1 MAAVAPRRSARIAAM
16 AEAPEAPAKKL
27 YPIDNFWG
35 TEKQRANRR
44 KKRADKITAQYMA
57 LTPEQKAAE
66 FKKQTDV
73 IAAAKQI
80 AVDITD
86 PVIPRMTADERNA
99 IVKAIIVRINDLW
112 WEAMHCIDSGDEV
125 MFITDAKHYAQIVIG
140 EREPYMLDGYD
151 FEYDEDCTHIPVSKE
166 QHYRM
171 YCADVAKFIDIFIN
185 SFSVTHP
192 HPAICP

>member
-80 AVDITD
+80 AVEITD
-86 PVIPRMTADERNA
+86 PVIPRMTADERNG
-99 IVKAIIVRINDLW
+99 IVKAMIVRIDDLW
-112 WEAMHCIDSGDEV
+112 WEAMHCIDSTDEV
-125 MFITDAKHYAQIVIG
+125 LFITDAGHYAQIVIG
-140 EREPYMLDGYD
+140 EREPYMLEGHDV
-151 FEYDEDCTHIPVSKE
+151 EYDDDLNEFPVSRE

-171 YCADVAKFIDIFIN
+171 YCADVAKSIENFIHG
-185 SFSVTHP
+185 FSITHP

>member
-1 MAAVAPRRSARIAAM
+1 MAAVVPRRSARIAAM
-16 AEAPEAPAKKL
+16 AEAPAAPAKKL

-35 TEKQRANRR
+35 TETQRANRR
-44 KKRADKITAQYMA
+44 KKYADKITAQYMA

-80 AVDITD
+80 AVDMAD
-86 PVIPRMTADERNA
+86 PAIPLMTANERNA
-99 IVKAIIVRINDLW
+99 VVKAIIYRINALW
-112 WEAMHCIDSGDEV
+112 CEVMSCIDSSDEV

-140 EREPYMLDGYD
+140 EREPYMLEGYD
-151 FEYDEDCTHIPVSKE
+151 VDYDDDFNEISVSKE

-171 YCADVAKFIDIFIN
+171 YCGDVAKSIENFLD
-185 SFSVTHP
+185 SFSTTHP